1 MPLPPIILISGS
13 TEPKGSEMGDAS
25 LSLAIKYP
33 LALKAAG
40 AMPWLLPCIP
50 EPRFIAGAVKRC
62 AGVMLTGG
70 DDIDPKLYTA
80 RLPPRVART
89 VHRESPERDA
99 FEMALVAEVFRQ
111 RKPLLCICRG
121 HQMLNVALGGTLFA
135 DIKIQLPQARDHCRT
150 DRKSRMVHEV
160 RCTAGSL
167 MARIAGRERLG
178 VNSTHH
184 QAVARIAKPLRATAV
199 TNDGIIEGLEL
210 APDARGMTP
219 YLLSVQFHPERLF
232 EQYAEH
238 LTLFRSFVGACSRNG
253 RSKYE
258 A

>member
-1 MPLPPIILISGS
+1 
-13 TEPKGSEMGDAS
+13 MGDAS
-25 LSLAIKYP
+25 LSLALKYP

-50 EPRFIAGAVKRC
+50 EKIFIAEAVRRC

-70 DDIDPKLYTA
+70 DDLDPKLYTR
-80 RLPPRVART
+80 RLPPGVART
-89 VHRESPERDA
+89 IQRESPERDA
-99 FEMALVAEVFRQ
+99 FELALVGEVIRQ
-111 RKPLLCICRG
+111 RKPILGICRG
-121 HQMLNVALGGTLFA
+121 HQLLNVALGGTLFA
-135 DIKIQLPQARDHCRT
+135 DIKVQLPQARDHCRT
-150 DRKSRMVHEV
+150 DRKTRLVHEV
-160 RCTAGSL
+160 KCEAGSL
-167 MARIAGRERLG
+167 MARIVGRDRLG

-199 TNDGIIEGLEL
+199 TDDGIIEGLEL
-210 APDARGMTP
+210 CADDRGLVP

-232 EQYAEH
+232 ERHAEH
-238 LTLFRSFVGACSRNG
+238 LNVFRSFVGACDRNG